1 MLKMLRESG
10 RATFLVTNSLWDY
23 TNVVMKFLCGPKAS
37 DGCSTLNFEWLKY
50 FDVVITGSAKP
61 GFFHDEI
68 RANLFEVE
76 PQTGML
82 INTDNG
88 SPMPEVGGTT
98 VRIAYK
104 ELPGRMQSFPGR
116 ECWPFA

>member
-1 MLKMLRESG
+1 
-10 RATFLVTNSLWDY
+10 
-23 TNVVMKFLCGPKAS
+23 MKFSKI
-37 DGCSTLNFEWLKY
+37 NFVY
-50 FDVVITGSAKP
+50 SAKP

-88 SPMPEVGGTT
+88 SPMPEVS
-98 VRIAYK
+98 VILIILLH
-104 ELPGRMQSFPGR
+104 EVCIFLQVFNFVSNLPIR
-116 ECWPFA
+116 